1 MNYADSEKAV
11 IAVRYKQGVPIQ
23 ELSTEYGISERT
35 IYRWVK
41 QYSIVDEEQFFTPK
55 EHKLLLHRVKKL
67 EILLLS

>member
-55 EHKLLLHRVKKL
+55 
-67 EILLLS
+67 